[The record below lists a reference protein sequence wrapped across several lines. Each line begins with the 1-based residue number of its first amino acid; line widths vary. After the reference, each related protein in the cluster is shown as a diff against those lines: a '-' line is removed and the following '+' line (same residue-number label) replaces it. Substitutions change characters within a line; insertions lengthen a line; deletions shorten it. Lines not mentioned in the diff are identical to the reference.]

1 MDGALLAFPTDY
13 LSDSEYLARKAILST
28 RTGFNY
34 KGIFTP
40 DSISDSFTLEMRK
53 LAELNARHFH
63 VDTNYYERL
72 SSIIGEV
79 SKSSIRLPYNVTVFH
94 LTYRQGSPYVILR
107 QNEETKEITTIDA
120 SGSVIEES
128 EYLLEALAVCI
139 ALEAEIIGK
148 VEMLNDLGKS
158 SKRGSIASR
167 SYKILEIK
175 TTSLIS
181 SIGNVNTG
189 RKSPAL
195 HLRRGCWVKRGDKL
209 FWRRS
214 TIVGYITDGV
224 VIKQYSTPAKSKIK

>member
-1 MDGALLAFPTDY
+1 MSLVSPSDFLK
-13 LSDSEYLARKAILST
+13 DSEYLTRRAILGT
-28 RTGFNY
+28 RTSLNY
-34 KGIFTP
+34 KDVLTP
-40 DSISDSFTLEMRK
+40 VSINDSFALEMKR
-53 LAELNARHFH
+53 LADLNARHFH
-63 VDTNYYERL
+63 IETNYYDLL
-72 SSIIGEV
+72 SSVIGKV
-79 SKSSIRLPYNVTVFH
+79 DKSSIRLPYNVTVFH
-94 LTYRQGSPYVILR
+94 LTYRQGSPYVILK

-120 SGSVIEES
+120 SGIVVKDS
-128 EYLLEALAVCI
+128 EFLLEALAVCI

-158 SKRGSIASR
+158 PKRRSIASR

-175 TTSLIS
+175 TITLIS

-195 HLRRGCWVKRGDKL
+195 HLRRGCWAKRGDKL

-224 VIKQYSTPAKSKIK
+224 VIKQYSTPVKSKSNTH